1 MREIRLCDDGKINE
15 TFELCKNNNL
25 GVEIQ
30 GFYNPYI
37 DNKDELL
44 SIYKEKIKNV
54 KGGKSYHAP
63 FWDLNLGT
71 KIVELQ
77 EAMMKIY
84 NEAYTIAK
92 ELHCTEMVIHSN
104 YKPGTDWYDGWVKR
118 AKTFL
123 QTFLNNKDDSITICI
138 ENQFESDSELF
149 IKLINEVK
157 DERIK
162 IF

>member
-25 GVEIQ
+25 GIEIQ

-77 EAMMKIY
+77 KAMMKIY
-84 NEAYTIAK
+84 NEAYKIAK
-92 ELHCTEMVIHSN
+92 ELNCTEMVIHSN
-104 YKPGTDWYDGWVKR
+104 YKPGTDWYDGWVNR
-118 AKTFL
+118 AKSFL
-123 QTFLNNKDDSITICI
+123 KTLPILIKK
-138 ENQFESDSELF
+138 SEELD
-149 IKLINEVK
+149 INSKSVLK
-157 DERIK
+157 YIERIIQIK
-162 IF
+162 ENIEVLDYIY